1 LNRRAAVKH
10 AGYATLGAVAL
21 VASPALLRQV
31 FPPLA
36 YALPVAF
43 NLLLAAVFAL
53 TLRAGREPMIARF
66 ARAERGALVPEL
78 AAYTRALTWVWVVF
92 FIAAAALAAALAR
105 WGSARA
111 WIAFTSFG
119 NYAAVAAL
127 FCGEYFWRR
136 RRFTQY
142 THASP
147 RVMWSHVS
155 AVMRGARR
163 RDQ

>member
-1 LNRRAAVKH
+1 MKP
-10 AGYATLGAVAL
+10 AGYAVLGVVTLVAL
-21 VASPALLRQV
+21 PALLRQV
-31 FPPLA
+31 FPALA

-43 NLLLAAVFAL
+43 NLGLAVIFAQ

-66 ARAERGALVPEL
+66 ALAERGTLEPEL
-78 AAYTRALTWVWVVF
+78 AAYARGLTWVWVAF
-92 FIAAAALAAALAR
+92 FVASAALAAALAR

-111 WIAFTSFG
+111 WITFTSFG

-127 FCGEYFWRR
+127 FVGEYWWRR
-136 RRFTQY
+136 HRFRRY

-155 AVMRGARR
+155 AVLRGARGR
-163 RDQ
+163 RR